1 MAKIIKIICFSCFL
15 GGGGRL
21 LTSRPDPLTS
31 RPDSLTSDLITLVN
45 DFSLAVQFVNGLCF
59 FVLSSQLAL
68 VLPNAEFPE
77 RPLQKS

>member
-1 MAKIIKIICFSCFL
+1 MGQTGFF
-15 GGGGRL
+15 GGGGRP

-59 FVLSSQLAL
+59 FLSSQLAL